1 MTWYDDVMRTI
12 IEVPQLQLDALDVI
26 CRTEGISRAE
36 AIRRAITRM
45 VGETRNALVSPAC
58 GLWRDRPGN
67 GRDYERRLRDEG
79 AAAPRQTPRV
89 RRAKMRPRRPS

>member
-1 MTWYDDVMRTI
+1 MRTI

-45 VGETRNALVSPAC
+45 VGETRHALVSPAF
-58 GLWRDRPGN
+58 GLWRDRPVDGL
-67 GRDYERRLRDEG
+67 GYERRLRDEWET
-79 AAAPRQTPRV
+79 APRKSLRV